1 MKICGITESLQQI
14 SSNIERAAGQ
24 IATNYEIQDIVDFKI
39 HSLEFIAVLKVARAL
54 SSLQEEVL
62 KLLD

>member
-14 SSNIERAAGQ
+14 SSNIERAAWQ
-24 IATNYEIQDIVDFKI
+24 ISTNYEIQDILDFKI
-39 HSLEFIAVLKVARAL
+39 HSLEFKAVLKVTRAL

>member
-1 MKICGITESLQQI
+1 MKIGSITESLLQI
-14 SSNIERAAGQ
+14 SSNIERAADQ

-39 HSLEFIAVLKVARAL
+39 HSLEFIAILKVARAL